1 MFLFSFKY
9 FSSKVMEVKLNI
21 SPCNYCIFRVPRQER
36 AKSEPDVGKL
46 IEKLESKL
54 DER

>member
-1 MFLFSFKY
+1 MSLFSFKY
-9 FSSKVMEVKLNI
+9 FSSKMMEATEYQPLQ
-21 SPCNYCIFRVPRQER
+21 YCLFRVPRQER
-36 AKSEPDVGKL
+36 ARSEPDVGKL